1 MDYNDDATM
10 QRLAQSLKEALEALD
25 EAMDCFDEIREVIKN
40 VCVIIDKLSGHTI
53 IIFDNSQLKLH
64 YIIVEYNL
72 GFTTGFI

>member
-1 MDYNDDATM
+1 MDYNDNVTM
-10 QRLAQSLKEALEALD
+10 QRLAQSLEEALE
-25 EAMDCFDEIREVIKN
+25 ETMDYFDEIRKIIKN

-64 YIIVEYNL
+64 YIVVEYNL